1 MEMHKPRFT
10 REVYETYGFQD
21 LLKEAEAQGVTPEV
35 EAEAAEPAATE
46 DGESQDEED
55 AQGLADLDLSDLNPD
70 RPAEPTKADPTEAD
84 DAQKE
89 AEKAAERDLHGRVSN
104 VLSDISD
111 RLATETQAYYQV
123 VMERALEYLQ
133 AMEIPVEE
141 RLELLQQLP
150 EVGGKIIQASAK
162 SNFIDRDEI
171 CFAAVMEASVELTQ
185 KLRDHQDMEAGMDAE
200 PQERPEE
207 LADLDAATADQDEE
221 EDAEDTEDQTDE
233 DK

>member
-10 REVYETYGFQD
+10 REVYEAYGFQD
-21 LLKEAEAQGVTPEV
+21 LLKEAEDQGVKPEEPV
-35 EAEAAEPAATE
+35 AEVAKPE
-46 DGESQDEED
+46 DGEPQDEEEP
-55 AQGLADLDLSDLNPD
+55 QGLEDLDLTDLNPD
-70 RPAEPTKADPTEAD
+70 RPAEPAAEPAASEEQD

-89 AEKAAERDLHGRVSN
+89 AEKAAERELHGRISN

-111 RLATETQAYYQV
+111 RLAAETQAYYQV
-123 VMERALEYLQ
+123 VSERALEYLE

-171 CFAAVMEASVELTQ
+171 CFAAVMEASVELIQ
-185 KLRDHQDMEAGMDAE
+185 KLRDHQEMEASVEAGSADRA
-200 PQERPEE
+200 E
-207 LADLDAATADQDEE
+207 LADLDAAAEESEEGADA
-221 EDAEDTEDQTDE
+221 EDAEDAE